1 MAYRVKRAIVRSS
14 LLALGVAFET
24 VSKHDR
30 GLKAEIAQWED
41 GRVFSLGVL
50 PDGPAV
56 TLRKS
61 GDRVRYLGQGDGQSQ
76 LRILFKNVDAALPP
90 LTGQMGSHTA
100 FVQHRAILHGNVAEA
115 MQTSR
120 AIDMVQTYLIPGFI
134 LKRTMKRAPKLT
146 LRQYVLKAW
155 VLSTLPFGLLAC
167 SRRRA
172 E

>member
-1 MAYRVKRAIVRSS
+1 MRYRIKRAIVRTS
-14 LLALGVAFET
+14 LLALGVGFET

-30 GLKAEIAQWED
+30 DLKAEIADWED
-41 GRVFSLGVL
+41 GRVFSVGVL
-50 PDGPAV
+50 PDGPSV

-61 GDRVRYLGQGDGQSQ
+61 GDRIQYLGQGDGPSRQ
-76 LRILFKNVDAALPP
+76 RVLFKNVDAALLP

-115 MQTSR
+115 MQASR
-120 AIDMVQTYLIPGFI
+120 AMDMVQTYLMPGFV
-134 LKRTMKRAPKLT
+134 LKRTMKRPPKLT

-155 VLSTLPFGLLAC
+155 VLSTLAFGLLAC
-167 SRRRA
+167 LRRRA

>member
-1 MAYRVKRAIVRSS
+1 MVYRAKRAIVRMS
-14 LLALGVAFET
+14 LLALGVGFET

-30 GLKAEIAQWED
+30 DLKAEIADWED

-50 PDGPAV
+50 PDGPSV
-56 TLRKS
+56 SLRKN
-61 GDRVRYLGQGDGQSQ
+61 GDRVRYLGQGDGASQ

-90 LTGQMGSHTA
+90 LTGQIGSDTA

-120 AIDMVQTYLIPGFI
+120 AMSIVQTYLFLGFI
-134 LKRTMKRAPKLT
+134 LRRTMKRPPKLT

-155 VLSTLPFGLLAC
+155 VLSTLVFGLLAC
-167 SRRRA
+167 LRRRA